1 MVCVLKGL
9 KNCLLIQQ
17 SNLNPE
23 TSCSLP
29 TLSAAERFIQKVLK
43 NVGRQHVDVDD
54 LTPHDLDQLSRL
66 IVDALQVV
74 DQDQAANRGLF
85 SVRPRPRDLGER
97 DEEEEEEEDEDEEKL
112 LENAP
117 TLKPQDSTLVL
128 PAEFQGKYK
137 IVYLVYLR

>member
-9 KNCLLIQQ
+9 KNCLIIQQ
-17 SNLNPE
+17 SSLNLDTN
-23 TSCSLP
+23 CSL
-29 TLSAAERFIQKVLK
+29 TTVSAAERFIQKVLK

-74 DQDQAANRGLF
+74 DQDQGANRGLH
-85 SVRPRPRDLGER
+85 SVRPGPRDLGER
-97 DEEEEEEEDEDEEKL
+97 DEEEEEDEEKL

-117 TLKPQDSTLVL
+117 TLKPLDSTLVL
-128 PAEFQGKYK
+128 PAELQGKYK
-137 IVYLVYLR
+137 IVYLVYI